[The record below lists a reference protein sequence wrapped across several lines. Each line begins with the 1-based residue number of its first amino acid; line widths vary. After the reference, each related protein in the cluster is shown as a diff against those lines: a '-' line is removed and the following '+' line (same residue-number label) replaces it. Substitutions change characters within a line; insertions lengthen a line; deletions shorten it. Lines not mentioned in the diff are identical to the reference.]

1 MSRRRLDNNKEER
14 SRVATSY
21 PICLQDMERTRRGTF
36 IRSEISLRQIVLPT
50 MDESDIRVELTRILC
65 I

>member
-1 MSRRRLDNNKEER
+1 M
-14 SRVATSY
+14 ATSY